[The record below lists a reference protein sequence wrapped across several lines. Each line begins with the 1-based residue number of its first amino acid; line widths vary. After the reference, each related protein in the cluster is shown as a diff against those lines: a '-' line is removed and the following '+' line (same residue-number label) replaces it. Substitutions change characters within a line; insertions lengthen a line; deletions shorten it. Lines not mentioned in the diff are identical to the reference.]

1 MADKNLRIKVS
12 TQGAK
17 KAGKELGGV
26 DNRLK
31 DLAKSAGKAA
41 LAFFGARMLLSGMQE
56 AIRLA
61 GIQEQAEKKLSIAL
75 GGNTSA
81 LLKQASALQ
90 QVTTAGDEAIIEQQ
104 AFLASL
110 KFTEEQ
116 IKEIIPVALDLSAA
130 TGISLESAVR
140 NTAKTFSGLS
150 GELGELIPQ
159 LRDLTAEEMKAGEA
173 VQVMADLFGGQAA
186 KQAETMAGAIEQA
199 KNAAGDA
206 AESIGDLLAP
216 AVISISKGF
225 KGAAEAVAD
234 YLDNLNLASKAIT
247 ETTTAQEKEEIL
259 LARIAR
265 KREAIRKSNQVGA
278 RNEKE
283 QAEQQAEL
291 LALEVQLVEAVNQR
305 KQEEVDLAVKNVEA
319 QADVLAANA
328 ETLQT
333 EQTSLQLRREKIEL
347 TNEDV
352 ESFSAFLEK
361 QQEKAA
367 SMQEENDNVQRLI
380 SGYPELAKQL
390 GLVVSEEEKQKLIK
404 EEKEQLVINELK
416 QAALVQ
422 GSAMDAMK
430 AVVRAE
436 SMEAVSG
443 LIASILKTVPFPAN
457 LMLAAGA
464 GAAASKLIDKGL
476 SSFAQGGDFVTSG
489 PQMMMVGDNP
499 GGRERVQVTPLSSNQ
514 NGPQQGITVNI
525 TGGVVDQDYVTN
537 ELIPALNKATGT
549 GATLNA

>member
-1 MADKNLRIKVS
+1 MSVKNLFIKLGVIN
-12 TQGAK
+12 AK
-17 KAGKELGGV
+17 KASKELGGV

-31 DLAKSAGKAA
+31 GLAKSAA
-41 LAFFGARMLLSGMQE
+41 LAATGFFGTRALLSGMKE

-61 GIQEQAEKKLSIAL
+61 GIQEEAEKKLSIAL

-173 VQVMADLFGGQAA
+173 VKVMADLFGGQAV

-216 AVISISKGF
+216 SVISVSKGF
-225 KGAAEAVAD
+225 KGAAEAVAE
-234 YLDNLNLASKAIT
+234 YINNLKLSKTAIT

-265 KREAIRKSNQVGA
+265 KKDEIRKSNQVGA
-278 RNEKE
+278 RDEKE
-283 QAEQQAEL
+283 QAEQSQEL
-291 LALEVQLVEAVNQR
+291 LDLQIQLVEAVNER
-305 KQEEVDLAVKNVEA
+305 KQKELE
-319 QADVLAANA
+319 
-328 ETLQT
+328 
-333 EQTSLQLRREKIEL
+333 TSLQAIEA
-347 TNEDV
+347 DK
-352 ESFSAFLEK
+352 ES
-361 QQEKAA
+361 
-367 SMQEENDNVQRLI
+367 
-380 SGYPELAKQL
+380 LAL
-390 GLVVSEEEKQKLIK
+390 MAEHATHEEKQLEIRRDGISLTAEAVDLKKLEGLEEGTIAERLQESADARK
-404 EEKEQLVINELK
+404 EAFNEQLK

-436 SMEAVSG
+436 SMEAVAG
-443 LIASILKTVPFPAN
+443 LIASILKDVPFPVS

-464 GAAASKLIDKGL
+464 GAATSKLIDKGL

-499 GGRERVQVTPLSSNQ
+499 GGRERVQVTPLSSPNV
-514 NGPQQGITVNI
+514 NGPQQGVTVNI
-525 TGGVVDQDYVTN
+525 SGGVVQDDYVRN

-549 GATLNA
+549 GASLNA

>member
-1 MADKNLRIKVS
+1 
-12 TQGAK
+12 
-17 KAGKELGGV
+17 
-26 DNRLK
+26 
-31 DLAKSAGKAA
+31 
-41 LAFFGARMLLSGMQE
+41 
-56 AIRLA
+56 
-61 GIQEQAEKKLSIAL
+61 
-75 GGNTSA
+75 
-81 LLKQASALQ
+81 
-90 QVTTAGDEAIIEQQ
+90 
-104 AFLASL
+104 
-110 KFTEEQ
+110 
-116 IKEIIPVALDLSAA
+116 
-130 TGISLESAVR
+130 
-140 NTAKTFSGLS
+140 
-150 GELGELIPQ
+150 
-159 LRDLTAEEMKAGEA
+159 GEA

-476 SSFAQGGDFVTSG
+476 SSFAQG
-489 PQMMMVGDNP
+489 
-499 GGRERVQVTPLSSNQ
+499 
-514 NGPQQGITVNI
+514 
-525 TGGVVDQDYVTN
+525 
-537 ELIPALNKATGT
+537 
-549 GATLNA
+549 

>member
-173 VQVMADLFGGQAA
+173 VKVMADLFGGQAS
-186 KQAETMAGAIEQA
+186 KQARTMAGSIEQL
-199 KNAAGDA
+199 KNAVSDAGEA
-206 AESIGDLLAP
+206 VGDLFSPLI
-216 AVISISKGF
+216 ISAAGAL
-225 KGAAEAVAD
+225 KGAAEFADDFLTGLKNLQEFGDTGGLEAVVKTTD
-234 YLDNLNLASKAIT
+234 RTVIGYQNVNKAIANFT
-247 ETTTAQEKEEIL
+247 KQAKEMGMDVKQLHKDALFDDEDRMRSTRERLVFI
-259 LARIAR
+259 
-265 KREAIRKSNQVGA
+265 KEAIDEELNTRKEKQAAHDQAMKEMRTQVQSEEA
-278 RNEKE
+278 EMLEDLFMWEVEKH
-283 QAEQQAEL
+283 
-291 LALEVQLVEAVNQR
+291 
-305 KQEEVDLAVKNVEA
+305 
-319 QADVLAANA
+319 
-328 ETLQT
+328 
-333 EQTSLQLRREKIEL
+333 
-347 TNEDV
+347 
-352 ESFSAFLEK
+352 FEK
-361 QQEKAA
+361 QQLKEAEIA
-367 SMQEENDNVQRLI
+367 LENKKNKD
-380 SGYPELAKQL
+380 KQNMKSSKRPTVF
-390 GLVVSEEEKQKLIK
+390 GGKLTM
-404 EEKEQLVINELK
+404 LK
-416 QAALVQ
+416 
-422 GSAMDAMK
+422 M
-430 AVVRAE
+430 
-436 SMEAVSG
+436 
-443 LIASILKTVPFPAN
+443 LKT
-457 LMLAAGA
+457 LA
-464 GAAASKLIDKGL
+464 
-476 SSFAQGGDFVTSG
+476 
-489 PQMMMVGDNP
+489 
-499 GGRERVQVTPLSSNQ
+499 
-514 NGPQQGITVNI
+514 
-525 TGGVVDQDYVTN
+525 
-537 ELIPALNKATGT
+537 
-549 GATLNA
+549 

>member
-1 MADKNLRIKVS
+1 MAKKNLRIKVS

-31 DLAKSAGKAA
+31 GLAKSAA
-41 LAFFGARMLLSGMQE
+41 LAATGFFGTRALLSGMKE

-61 GIQEQAEKKLSIAL
+61 GIQEEAEKKLSIAL

-159 LRDLTAEEMKAGEA
+159 LRGLTAEEMKAGEA
-173 VQVMADLFGGQAA
+173 VKVMADLFGGQATE
-186 KQAETMAGAIEQA
+186 QAQTMTGAIEQA
-199 KNAAGDA
+199 KNVMGDA
-206 AESIGDLLAP
+206 AEEIGTLLSP
-216 AVISISKGF
+216 AVVGIAKELKFVAGF
-225 KGAAEAVAD
+225 WAEWTG
-234 YLDNLNLASKAIT
+234 NINKN
-247 ETTTAQEKEEIL
+247 KEELNPVSSQLDEVNKKI
-259 LARIAR
+259 
-265 KREAIRKSNQVGA
+265 
-278 RNEKE
+278 KE
-283 QAEQQAEL
+283 QASLIAQQTSPAYAEL
-291 LALEVQLVEAVNQR
+291 TARRAEFNELTIFDQVAQDTKLLNENQETLDKLNEKKKTLLELKKE
-305 KQEEVDLAVKNVEA
+305 DLGTPPPEPDIIRI
-319 QADVLAANA
+319 QDEIGANA
-328 ETLQT
+328 ELV
-333 EQTSLQLRREKIEL
+333 
-347 TNEDV
+347 DV
-352 ESFSAFLEK
+352 KKVLGEMEAGFDEESV
-361 QQEKAA
+361 KA
-367 SMQEENDNVQRLI
+367 
-380 SGYPELAKQL
+380 
-390 GLVVSEEEKQKLIK
+390 K
-404 EEKEQLVINELK
+404 EEKLKLIQDELK

-422 GSAMDAMK
+422 GSAQDAMK

-457 LMLAAGA
+457 LILAAGA
-464 GAAASKLIDKGL
+464 GATASKLIDKGL

-499 GGRERVQVTPLSSNQ
+499 GGRERVQVTPLSSPNV
-514 NGPQQGITVNI
+514 NGPQQGVTVNI
-525 TGGVVDQDYVTN
+525 SGGVVQDDYVRN

-549 GATLNA
+549 GASLNA